1 MKLFRYTNI
10 ILVLLIAL
18 NAFVLVG
25 CKNGSF
31 GEDLGTSVEPT
42 PVTTLPPNR
51 HPADFVKFYK
61 STEPRELYVPIEEI
75 MDYESKYPDCNGTW
89 YRNQLSGEDLL
100 IYNSYLYAMENQYIH
115 FTVFVEDNTKD
126 FKYIRE
132 YLSLDSPFLEQ
143 NYNDYGEWITKEPVS
158 HHGKSMYFAMDQF
171 TMSRWKMKMEALEK
185 CREVVAG
192 IPGECKTLLKKMEYL
207 YDYVCDHVEYVKY
220 ESMADESYF
229 YDAVINGK
237 TVCDGYSNMLN
248 LLFNL
253 IGVECCEAMG
263 SDIEDISQA
272 TPEEIENSNGHTWV
286 VAKVDGEFYNFD
298 VTFDDSGDGTKKTK
312 KYFGISDQIVGVKY
326 IDYEEIRPKCTNTS
340 RDYNYADL
348 VVSTKSGT
356 EEKIANSIKKHFSD
370 NNTEFYLV
378 INEIISTS
386 EANKYIDSVFANI
399 YLKKDVMAT
408 WVCDKKSTIFC
419 FSTD

>member
-1 MKLFRYTNI
+1 
-10 ILVLLIAL
+10 
-18 NAFVLVG
+18 
-25 CKNGSF
+25 
-31 GEDLGTSVEPT
+31 
-42 PVTTLPPNR
+42 
-51 HPADFVKFYK
+51 
-61 STEPRELYVPIEEI
+61 
-75 MDYESKYPDCNGTW
+75 
-89 YRNQLSGEDLL
+89 
-100 IYNSYLYAMENQYIH
+100 
-115 FTVFVEDNTKD
+115 
-126 FKYIRE
+126 
-132 YLSLDSPFLEQ
+132 
-143 NYNDYGEWITKEPVS
+143 
-158 HHGKSMYFAMDQF
+158 MYFAMDQF